1 MEKNRIEILD
11 EDTAHFDLSFKL
23 IVIGNSGVGKS
34 CLTMRG
40 TKNIYHD
47 DSQTTVGFEF
57 YSFNIKI
64 NEKTIKLQI
73 WDTCG
78 QEVYRSLI
86 TSFYRNSGLAII
98 VYSINNE
105 KSFEDISLWIKEL
118 KSYSNPDV
126 KIILIGNKADLEHER
141 KIPQEKAEEF
151 SKLNNISKF
160 LETSAK
166 SGLNTQS
173 AFLEAGKLLYED
185 YLLYGSKRGSRNNS
199 FETKSINSNSNINV
213 EKASVKHQENKKSSC
228 CKT

>member
-1 MEKNRIEILD
+1 MEKYKIEILD

-40 TKNIYHD
+40 TKNIFYD

-73 WDTCG
+73 WDTFG

-105 KSFEDISLWIKEL
+105 KSFDDISLWIKEL

-126 KIILIGNKADLEHER
+126 KIILIGNKADLDHER
-141 KIPQEKAEEF
+141 KISIEKAEEF

-160 LETSAK
+160 
-166 SGLNTQS
+166 
-173 AFLEAGKLLYED
+173 
-185 YLLYGSKRGSRNNS
+185 
-199 FETKSINSNSNINV
+199 
-213 EKASVKHQENKKSSC
+213 
-228 CKT
+228 